1 MIKIRNLISIL
12 MVITTISIVACQN
25 RESAQVVVEPT
36 ITMIQ
41 PAFTATPV
49 SDEKEAILQEIKQLV
64 ANYNALVET
73 EKQTGTYETITIS
86 EKPEGFLFTD
96 QSLLKVYN
104 AEMPVQ
110 IEITSLNEKYY
121 TLAMREN
128 RTLPPLNPL
137 AQNGEYD
144 KLLKEYLAWL
154 EQETIHGSAVRL
166 YSTGEGQY
174 YSILVGESYV
184 TQKLWEQE
192 LTIARAKLNNLSD
205 EAIKADI
212 LEIQRVENSS
222 GQVTFLDIGSIPY
235 YSLDKKLSDYETK
248 SNTYVLYSQTHQI
261 IEIAPKQSPLGSE
274 GSAQELEQKAREIIA
289 QIAPDVN
296 FDALI
301 LTKSQKMG
309 AYFFHWEDRSK
320 FLDDGHSYPSVQIGL
335 NGKGELL
342 SYYNTLPLAK

>member
-41 PAFTATPV
+41 PAFTTTPV
-49 SDEKEAILQEIKQLV
+49 SDEKETILQEIKQLV

-73 EKQTGTYETITIS
+73 EKQTGTYETVTIP

-96 QSLLKVYN
+96 QSLLKIYN

-110 IEITSLNEKYY
+110 TEITSLNEKYY

-128 RTLPPLNPL
+128 RTPPPLNPL

-154 EQETIHGSAVRL
+154 EQETIYGSAVRL

-192 LTIARAKLNNLSD
+192 LAIARAKLNNLSD

-222 GQVTFLDIGSIPY
+222 GQVKFLDIGSIPY
-235 YSLDKKLSDYETK
+235 YSLDKKLSNYETE
-248 SNTYVLYSQTHQI
+248 SNTYALYSQTHQI
-261 IEIAPKQSPLGSE
+261 IEITSKLLPPGSE
-274 GSAQELEQKAREIIA
+274 GSAKELEQKARETITLIS
-289 QIAPDVN
+289 PEVN
-296 FDALI
+296 LDT
-301 LTKSQKMG
+301 LTPAHAEKTG
-309 AYFFHWEDRSK
+309 TYFFRWNDLK
-320 FLDDGHSYPSVQIGL
+320 GQLDTGDYPFVQVVL
-335 NGKGELL
+335 NGNGELIN
-342 SYYNTLPLAK
+342 YYNTLPLAK